1 MSGFQDI
8 FQRIETK
15 YLLNEDQ
22 YRMLQMRLK
31 NIAKADEYGETQ
43 ILNIYFD
50 TPGYQLINTSLEKPA
65 YKEKLRLRSYG
76 IPKEETETF
85 IEIKKKYGNMD
96 FVLVNKFYNMEAFLK
111 VFSLLLNLHKY
122 KILLF

>member
-31 NIAKADEYGETQ
+31 NIAKADEYGETP

-85 IEIKKKYGNMD
+85 IEIKK
-96 FVLVNKFYNMEAFLK
+96 
-111 VFSLLLNLHKY
+111 
-122 KILLF
+122 